1 MQKAKVLCITHEARM
16 TGAPIAAART
26 AAVLSKTFNSEIWTF
41 GIQEQNYLNL
51 LVDLDVELANP
62 KPLLL
67 HAYDVFICHSAASIS
82 VVGELIK
89 HKKKVIWWIHEG
101 EHLFDVVNSTL
112 LNLCM
117 NSVECLVFPSSYSAF
132 HTFGHWVWKR
142 YGAGVFIIPNYVP
155 GERKYRSHELSN
167 RFKRQILFMGGI
179 RYAKGADLVWRAAA
193 LASSREEPLEFVIA
207 GKSVDITLPDLP
219 NCRFVGELDADN
231 VNLLLDSSDVLV
243 HPSRLDNQPLVVLEA
258 IHAGL
263 PALTTSIPGLV
274 EFLSKEQL
282 FVHRPIEIFENPDFF
297 LQEIK
302 ALIVKAQSFEKR
314 SLSSRCFDVNYH
326 ASRLKEV
333 VNCALDH

>member
-1 MQKAKVLCITHEARM
+1 MQKAKVLCVTHEARM
-16 TGAPIAAART
+16 TGAPIAAARS
-26 AAVLSKTFNSEIWTF
+26 AAVLSKHFHSEIWTF

-67 HAYDVFICHSAASIS
+67 HAYDAFICHSAASIS

-101 EHLFDVVNSTL
+101 EHLFDVINCNL

-117 NSVECLVFPSSYSAF
+117 NKVECLVFPSSHSAF

-142 YGAGVFIIPNYVP
+142 YGAGVYVIPNFIP
-155 GERKYRSHELSN
+155 GERKYRNHELY
-167 RFKRQILFMGGI
+167 KRSKLQILFMGGV
-179 RYAKGADLVWRAAA
+179 RYAKGVDLVWRAAA
-193 LASSREEPLEFVIA
+193 LASSRGEPLEFIIA
-207 GKSVDITLPDLP
+207 GKPVDITLPDLP
-219 NCRFVGELDADN
+219 NCRFVGELDAEN
-231 VNLLLDSSDVLV
+231 VDLLLESSDVLV

-302 ALIVKAQSFEKR
+302 ALIAKAHSFNSR
-314 SLSSRCFDVNYH
+314 SSPSRCFDVDYH
-326 ASRLKEV
+326 ESRLKEV
-333 VNCALDH
+333 VNWALDH